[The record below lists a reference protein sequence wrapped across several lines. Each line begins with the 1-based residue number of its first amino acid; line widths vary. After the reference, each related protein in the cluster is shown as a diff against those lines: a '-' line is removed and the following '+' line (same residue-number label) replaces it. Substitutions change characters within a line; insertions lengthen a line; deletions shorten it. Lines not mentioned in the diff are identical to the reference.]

1 MATCISPLSLI
12 NGMSQFKNILS
23 LSFRDYS
30 HEWRMSGCFVLALA
44 SVLAPMM
51 ILFGLKFGIVS
62 SMVNDLVENPD
73 NREIKAIGS
82 GSYTEA
88 WLDELSARKDVAF
101 IIPKTRA
108 LAATIQLK
116 SKTAGR
122 IYSTELLA
130 TAAGDPLLRE
140 VSQTPRGFNSVI
152 LSEEIATKL
161 NVTKGDIID
170 GSLARQFRGKRER
183 VHIDLKVLDIAP
195 GHVVSRKVAFVS
207 LDLLLASE
215 SFKDGRAVPKL
226 GWNGDSEPQSKR
238 KYPSFRLYAQSIY
251 EVEQLVDDLNQQ
263 GVEVKANLAQIKT
276 VQSIDQNLTI
286 IFWIIACVGAVGF
299 SFSLGA
305 SLWAN
310 VDRKHK
316 ELSILRLVGFQGG
329 KIILFPVL
337 QSMYTGILGWLLA
350 VLIYL
355 MAEQSINQILAPN
368 LQIERVIC
376 YLLPEHFFWALGLTI
391 SVAAGAAILG
401 GVRASRIEPSDGL
414 RDI

>member
-1 MATCISPLSLI
+1 
-12 NGMSQFKNILS
+12 MSQFKNILT

-62 SMVNDLVENPD
+62 SMVNELVENPE
-73 NREIKAIGS
+73 NREIRAVGS
-82 GSYTEA
+82 GRYDDA
-88 WLDELSARKDVAF
+88 WFRDYAVRSDVAF
-101 IIPKTRA
+101 VIPKTRA

-116 SKTAGR
+116 SSNASR
-122 IYSTELLA
+122 IFSTELLA
-130 TAAGDPLLRE
+130 TADGDPLLADLP
-140 VSQTPRGFNSVI
+140 QKPTGFYQVV
-152 LSEEIATKL
+152 LTEPVARKL
-161 NVTKGDIID
+161 NVRKGDRID
-170 GSLARQFRGKRER
+170 GSLARQFQGKRER
-183 VHIDLKVLDIAP
+183 VHIELTVLDTVP
-195 GHVVSRKVAFVS
+195 EHVISRKVAFVS
-207 LDLLLASE
+207 LDLLLATE
-215 SFKDGRAVPKL
+215 SFKDGREVPAL
-226 GWNGDSEPQSKR
+226 GWTGDARGDSARQ
-238 KYPSFRLYAQSIY
+238 YPSFRLYARGIHDVASL
-251 EVEQLVDDLNQQ
+251 VEELEAT
-263 GVEVKANLAQIKT
+263 GVNVKANLSQINT
-276 VQSIDQNLTI
+276 VQTIDNNLTI

-337 QSMYTGILGWLLA
+337 QSMYTGVLGWLLA

-368 LQIERVIC
+368 LQIDRVIC
-376 YLLPEHFFWALGLTI
+376 YLQPEHFFWALGLTI
-391 SVAAGAAILG
+391 SVAATAAILG
-401 GVRASRIEPSDGL
+401 GIRASRIEPSDGL
-414 RDI
+414 REI